1 MHERERPKIF
11 TVGRPR
17 THTLALAVFL
27 GGIEKW
33 GENKGISPFSPSP
46 LILRLSLPSCK
57 RRFFFANKWALAG
70 RERNNGA
77 TRSAHHYCLFGASS
91 LPPLGGGA
99 LFACLRVR
107 LRLIWGT
114 SCLLAGKRRGRR
126 GKEKEMGLDARSG
139 ARR

>member
-33 GENKGISPFSPSP
+33 GGNKGISPFSPSP

-70 RERNNGA
+70 RGRNNGA
-77 TRSAHHYCLFGASS
+77 TRSAHHYCLFGAFS
-91 LPPLGGGA
+91 LPPFGRRGAICMFTSAFEINLGHE
-99 LFACLRVR
+99 
-107 LRLIWGT
+107 
-114 SCLLAGKRRGRR
+114 LLACWGKRR
-126 GKEKEMGLDARSG
+126 GKEKEKGLDARSG
-139 ARR
+139 AGR